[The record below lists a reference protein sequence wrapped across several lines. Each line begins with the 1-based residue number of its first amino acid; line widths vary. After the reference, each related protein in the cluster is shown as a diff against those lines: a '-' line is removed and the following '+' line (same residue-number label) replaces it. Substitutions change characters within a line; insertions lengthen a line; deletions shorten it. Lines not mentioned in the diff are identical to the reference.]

1 MMNEAMTAYSQSNES
16 GMPPP
21 PVMSSVPPRNPRL
34 APRPKKKGGCF
45 LAVMIFGA
53 IAIAFCGIAA
63 VIMFAA
69 VIMNGA
75 SMGASH
81 DWSISQTVLHD
92 AEDTDKRIA
101 VIDIQGPILGGKS
114 PKGVNPETIQAII
127 REALSDERV
136 AAIVLNMDTP
146 GGAVLPS
153 DEIYNAVAQIDLP
166 VVVCMRSVCASGG
179 YYIAAAADYIV
190 ANEVTLTGSIG
201 VIIPHYR
208 YSGLLEKIGVE
219 NDAIRSGMMKDM
231 LSGGREREPAEA
243 AKVNAYVQNLVDEVF
258 RRFCI
263 VVAEGRDKFLTWEDV
278 KESPFGDGRILLG
291 RQALELGLV
300 DECGYFENAIAA
312 AKRLA
317 MLDDADIIR
326 YERALSLPELL
337 FARADAKLEIKT
349 GFESALPAL
358 EPTQIYY
365 MMPNLME

>member
-1 MMNEAMTAYSQSNES
+1 MNESTADYYRSDARAMP
-16 GMPPP
+16 MPPTAP
-21 PVMSSVPPRNPRL
+21 GAPPRRAQS
-34 APRPKKKGGCF
+34 APRPKKQRGCLWAVVIGGA
-45 LAVMIFGA
+45 LT
-53 IAIAFCGIAA
+53 IALSGVAMM
-63 VIMFAA
+63 VLFAA
-69 VIMNGA
+69 AIIGGG
-75 SMGASH
+75 SMGAPR

-92 AEDTDKRIA
+92 AADVDDRVA
-101 VIDIQGPILGGKS
+101 VVDIHGPILGGKS
-114 PKGVNPETIQAII
+114 PKSVNPETIKTILQEVQ
-127 REALSDERV
+127 RDERV
-136 AAIVLNMDTP
+136 KAIVLNMDTP

-153 DEIYNAVAQIDLP
+153 DEIYNAVARIDLP

-201 VIIPHYR
+201 VIIPHYQ
-208 YSGLLEKIGVE
+208 YNGLLEKIGVK
-219 NDAIRSGMMKDM
+219 NTAIRSGMMKDM
-231 LSGGREREPAEA
+231 LSGGRERDPAEA
-243 AKVNAYVQNLVDEVF
+243 AKVNAYVQQLVDETF

-278 KESPFGDGRILLG
+278 KESPFGDGRVLLG

-300 DECGYFENAIAA
+300 DECGYFENALAA

-317 MLDDADIIR
+317 LLEEADIIR

-337 FARADAKLEIKT
+337 FAKADTKVEITT
-349 GFESALPAL
+349 GLESALPAL

>member
-1 MMNEAMTAYSQSNES
+1 MTAYSQSNEQS
-16 GMPPP
+16 MSIPPP
-21 PVMSSVPPRNPRL
+21 MSSVPPQYPRS
-34 APRPKKKGGCF
+34 ARPPKKKGGCF
-45 LAVMIFGA
+45 LAVLIVVA
-53 IAIAFCGIAA
+53 IMFVLSSIAA
-63 VIMFAA
+63 VILFAA
-69 VIMNGA
+69 VIVNGA
-75 SMGASH
+75 SMGTTH
-81 DWSISQTVLHD
+81 DRSVSQTVLHD
-92 AEDTDKRIA
+92 SADADDRIA

-114 PKGVNPETIQAII
+114 PKGVNPETIKSILQEVL
-127 REALSDERV
+127 RDERV

-219 NDAIRSGMMKDM
+219 NAPIRSGVMKDM

-243 AKVNAYVQNLVDEVF
+243 AKVNAYVQNLVDETF

-263 VVAEGRDKFLTWEDV
+263 VVAEGRDTFLTWEDV
-278 KESPFGDGRILLG
+278 KESSFGDGRVLLG

-317 MLDDADIIR
+317 LLEDADIIR

-337 FARADAKLEIKT
+337 FARADTKMEIKT
-349 GFESALPAL
+349 GLESALPAL